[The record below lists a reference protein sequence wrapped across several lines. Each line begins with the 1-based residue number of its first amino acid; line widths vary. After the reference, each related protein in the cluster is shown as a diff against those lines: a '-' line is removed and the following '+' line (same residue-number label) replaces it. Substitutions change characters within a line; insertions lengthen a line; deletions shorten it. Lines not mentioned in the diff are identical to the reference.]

1 MKDLSHKGNGELD
14 LFDAGIK
21 VLMKVLAERG
31 FTLKVQASLSSEGSQ
46 RSGMGMVEPG
56 HNRLRIR
63 MWANIQAALNAKGSS
78 NHLENGSHEDQT
90 LAIVPQLTLGTID
103 KCREHGL
110 CAVDHD
116 GNFLLILPGLH
127 LERYRQHVRS
137 VRPTT
142 SGSIFTARASRI
154 VRALLAKYPK
164 ACRQIE
170 LVEWT
175 NVSPGHVSNSIRA
188 MEAEG
193 YISRDNESVRLSD
206 PDRLLTDW
214 SVRYRFDRHL
224 RRRYALA
231 MASYEQGMEKVKQE
245 LSRLDVH
252 YAFTG
257 WTGAYLLAPYGEP
270 EMIMAYIAGLP
281 DEDKLKA
288 LQPVEHG
295 GDVILLVP
303 HDEGVFQFGVEVEN
317 HMPIVSHAQLYVD
330 LTRMP
335 GRASEQAEVIRKKF
349 LHFGGSNP

>member
-1 MKDLSHKGNGELD
+1 MKDLSHKGNGDLD
-14 LFDAGIK
+14 PFDEGIK
-21 VLMKVLAERG
+21 VLMKVLAERS
-31 FTLKVQASLSSEGSQ
+31 FTLKVQASFNSEGSQ
-46 RSGMGMVEPG
+46 RGGMGTVEPG

-63 MWANIQAALNAKGSS
+63 TWANIHAALNAKGTL
-78 NHLENGSHEDQT
+78 NHLKNGPPEDRT
-90 LAIVPQLTLGTID
+90 LAIVPRLTLGTID
-103 KCREHGL
+103 ECREHGL
-110 CAVDHD
+110 CAVDAD
-116 GNFLLILPGLH
+116 GNFLLTLPGLH

-154 VRALLAKYPK
+154 VRALFAKHPK

-175 NVSPGHVSNSIRA
+175 KVSPGHVSNSIRA

-193 YISRDNESVRLSD
+193 YVSRDNESVRLSD

-214 SVRYRFDRHL
+214 SARYRFDRHL

-231 MASYEQGMEKVKQE
+231 MASYEQGVEKVKIE
-245 LSRLDVH
+245 LSRLGIRH
-252 YAFTG
+252 AFTG

-270 EMIMAYIAGLP
+270 ETIMAYSAGLP

-288 LQPVEHG
+288 LQPVENG
-295 GDVILLVP
+295 GNVILLVP
-303 HDEGVFQFGVEVEN
+303 HDEGVFQFGIEGVN
-317 HMPIVSHAQLYVD
+317 HTPIVSHAQLYVD

-335 GRASEQAEVIRKKF
+335 GRAPEQAEVIRKKF
-349 LHFGGSNP
+349 LRFDGSNP